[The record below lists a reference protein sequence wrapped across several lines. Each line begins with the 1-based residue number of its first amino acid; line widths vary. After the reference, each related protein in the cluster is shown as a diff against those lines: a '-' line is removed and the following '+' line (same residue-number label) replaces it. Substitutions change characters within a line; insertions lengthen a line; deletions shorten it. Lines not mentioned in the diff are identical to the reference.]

1 VSELHSGTDVCSRGE
16 YALEEADPGTA
27 PVQQHEIPVSHEAQ
41 VLACHPALAPAQGL
55 DQRIDHDAVQDIHA
69 DGSPGLRRTIL
80 PRPFGTGA
88 ESRTDGGDLWKG
100 HPSAVN
106 GQNAQTAG
114 TFEPCAGVVGKVSCP
129 MQQFPEDSWLQLGT
143 CFGDRALPDAA
154 RRIGV
159 ELFEERLGLL
169 LDREQAVRETRRMKT
184 RLRKAKLRQQGSVED
199 IDFRHPRGLDKSLV
213 VRMADCQWIRKHNNL
228 IITGPTGVG
237 KSYLACAFAEKA
249 CREGFSAL
257 YLRMTKLFEDL
268 SLAKG
273 DGRYVKLLTS
283 YAKTDLLVLDDYG
296 LLELNQEQRHDL
308 LEILEDRHGLKST
321 LVTSQL
327 PVEHWHE
334 QIGDPTLADA
344 ILDRLVH
351 SAHKIKL
358 KGESMRKK
366 RANLT

>member
-1 VSELHSGTDVCSRGE
+1 MLLHPTLEKLTTMRFTGMAA
-16 YALEEADPGTA
+16 ALDEQMQMD
-27 PVQQHEIPVSHEAQ
+27 
-41 VLACHPALAPAQGL
+41 GL
-55 DQRIDHDAVQDIHA
+55 DDMA
-69 DGSPGLRRTIL
+69 
-80 PRPFGTGA
+80 
-88 ESRTDGGDLWKG
+88 
-100 HPSAVN
+100 
-106 GQNAQTAG
+106 
-114 TFEPCAGVVGKVSCP
+114 
-129 MQQFPEDSWLQLGT
+129 
-143 CFGDRALPDAA
+143 
-154 RRIGV
+154 
-159 ELFEERLGLL
+159 FEERLGIL

-184 RLRKAKLRQQGSVED
+184 RLGKAKLRQQGSVEN
-199 IDFRHPRGLDKSLV
+199 IDFRHPRSLDKSLV
-213 VRMADCQWIRKHNNL
+213 IRLADCQWIKKHNNL
-228 IITGPTGVG
+228 IITGSTGVG

-257 YLRMTKLFEDL
+257 YLRTSKLFEDL

-273 DGRYVKLLTS
+273 DGRYLKLLSS

-327 PVEHWHE
+327 PVENWHE

-351 SAHKIKL
+351 NAHKIQL

-366 RANLT
+366 TASLT